1 MDDIASTTSL
11 VNVLPTPDDP
21 INTVGLMAWKKKGGK
36 YKDEY
41 IYIYVYIYT
50 EIIKFGGSNK
60 VCTLT
65 ASTKYLTGSCS
76 CAQGFLKC

>member
-21 INTVGLMAWKKKGGK
+21 INTVGLMAWKKKRGK

-41 IYIYVYIYT
+41 RDHQVWRFEQSLHLDSIY
-50 EIIKFGGSNK
+50 
-60 VCTLT
+60 
-65 ASTKYLTGSCS
+65 
-76 CAQGFLKC
+76 